1 MRGKWRA
8 QRADGGA
15 HAARGFVGGAAY
27 QWLLYLCRKI
37 KFQCRTR
44 LCGWCSWRTNESRR
58 RTSRFQC
65 RTRLCGWCN
74 VEWSAKWRRLDKF
87 QCRTRLCG
95 WCSAGGKYKYFVSA
109 VFQCRTRLCGWCS
122 AGIAY
127 LLFALSRF
135 QCRTRLCGWC
145 NDSGT
150 YSFVLSQIGFN
161 AARGFV
167 GGATTIGQFDE
178 ASVLFQCR
186 TRLCGWCSEKQ
197 HGKYDTDRIVSM
209 PHAAL
214 WVVQHWNSI

>member
-37 KFQCRTR
+37 K
-44 LCGWCSWRTNESRR
+44 
-58 RTSRFQC
+58 
-65 RTRLCGWCN
+65 
-74 VEWSAKWRRLDKF
+74 
-87 QCRTRLCG
+87 
-95 WCSAGGKYKYFVSA
+95 
-109 VFQCRTRLCGWCS
+109 FQCRTRLCGWCS

-186 TRLCGWCSEKQ
+186 TRLCGWCSFARTKS
-197 HGKYDTDRIVSM
+197 GLDGIRVSM

-214 WVVQHWNSI
+214 WVVQRETAWKI